1 MTPVVL
7 YVSVC
12 TPTGKLIQLD
22 AVKTTRSGRAVKPV
36 LAWYAGQSVTVDPKT
51 NSYIVNHRTKYAES
65 VLKDM
70 TEFYKVGCLDVLKN
84 YFGGGTALFTLVKY
98 ILCDFYLLNCF
109 IKKFMNKKLLLFM
122 LLWTPL
128 LHQTR
133 SHVSRKSAI
142 LNSSRISNTA
152 RPIVKKK
159 EPVQEETK
167 SSNKKTASKPKRSK
181 GTARHTYRP
190 VNS

>member
-84 YFGGGTALFTLVKY
+84 YFGGGGTALFTLVKY
-98 ILCDFYLLNCF
+98 ILCDFLC
-109 IKKFMNKKLLLFM
+109 
-122 LLWTPL
+122 P
-128 LHQTR
+128 
-133 SHVSRKSAI
+133 
-142 LNSSRISNTA
+142 
-152 RPIVKKK
+152 P
-159 EPVQEETK
+159 
-167 SSNKKTASKPKRSK
+167 
-181 GTARHTYRP
+181 
-190 VNS
+190 